1 MLTFWSQPARNTD
14 IALTLNRVPRCTPFE
29 SPESNGMEEAFVKT
43 LKRDHVRIS
52 AIPDAATPSVSSTA
66 GWRITTLFPCI
77 PIEPPIIPR
86 IHPFP
91 TRVACPV

>member
-52 AIPDAATPSVSSTA
+52 AIPMP
-66 GWRITTLFPCI
+66 L
-77 PIEPPIIPR
+77 PPRSHQPR
-86 IHPFP
+86 DGGLQH
-91 TRVACPV
+91 CSLHSD